1 MRKRLLPQSVII
13 FLEKR
18 YSIAKDLM
26 LSFIK
31 GVKKNKTSCEKG
43 FRGGTL
49 GSPFF
54 ILKYAGPSLLAR
66 DKHSM
71 WDRGSL
77 RGIRTER

>member
-31 GVKKNKTSCEKG
+31 GVKKNKTSCERA
-43 FRGGTL
+43 FEEELSEVLSSFLSTPVL
-49 GSPFF
+49 C
-54 ILKYAGPSLLAR
+54 YSLVTSTVCETGEA
-66 DKHSM
+66 
-71 WDRGSL
+71 
-77 RGIRTER
+77 